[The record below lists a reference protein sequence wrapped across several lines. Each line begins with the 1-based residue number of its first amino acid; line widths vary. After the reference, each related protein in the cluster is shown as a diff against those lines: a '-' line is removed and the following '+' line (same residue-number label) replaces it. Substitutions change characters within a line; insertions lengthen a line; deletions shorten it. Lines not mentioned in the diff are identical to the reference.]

1 MHSDRIRLASGA
13 SPTVVVCGIAGV
25 GKSSLISS
33 ALAQFPMATSW
44 RASEIIG
51 VARGIEDPEM
61 LRALPANE
69 ILLNQELLVKGYRE
83 LRRTY
88 PDVLVLL
95 DAHSIVDSESGLI
108 EIPSVVVGELG
119 PVCIIHIYD
128 NVDRILE
135 RRLADKGR
143 TRPAR
148 SPEQLSEYQQ
158 RSIAA
163 CDRYS
168 ESLHVPVAHISSGD
182 VEGFAKV
189 IRECVRKHMTNAP

>member
-1 MHSDRIRLASGA
+1 
-13 SPTVVVCGIAGV
+13 
-25 GKSSLISS
+25 KSSLISS

-143 TRPAR
+143 TRPA
-148 SPEQLSEYQQ
+148 
-158 RSIAA
+158 
-163 CDRYS
+163 
-168 ESLHVPVAHISSGD
+168 
-182 VEGFAKV
+182 
-189 IRECVRKHMTNAP
+189 